1 MRKAFLPLLALV
13 LSACST
19 TEDTAAPPNE
29 LTDFEPGAKVREV
42 WSADTG
48 WGGTEKWIRLAP
60 FADGGTVYAANYTGE
75 VSAWKLDGGERA
87 WRVDLDTELS
97 AGVGGDGE
105 TVYVGTAEGEVVA
118 LARGDGEERW
128 RKDLGGE
135 LLAPPAG
142 GSGAVVVRTV
152 DGRLIALRADDGER
166 EWIFTS
172 DVPSLSLRG
181 NGAPL
186 RVPGG
191 VLVGLDN
198 GQLAALSERNG
209 QALWQTVIAEPTG
222 RSPVERMVDIDGAI
236 GLGSNV
242 AYAATYQG
250 EIAQVGPQRGD
261 VQWSR
266 EMSSYAGLGV
276 DRSRVYVSTA
286 DSHVVALDQED
297 GSTRWRQE
305 KLAHRRLTAPVPVP
319 GTPFLVL
326 GDYDGYVHILT
337 RADGRIVARKRIGGD
352 GIMADP
358 LPVAEG
364 RIAVQTQGDDLAIL
378 EIGEL
383 EDGDR
388 GSSIF
393 SPGRDG
399 RHGTP
404 GR

>member
-1 MRKAFLPLLALV
+1 MRKAFLPLLALF

-29 LTDFEPGAKVREV
+29 LTDFEPGAEVREV
-42 WSADTG
+42 WNADTG
-48 WGGTEKWIRLAP
+48 WGGTEKWVRLTP
-60 FADGGTVYAANYTGE
+60 FAGNATVYAANHTGE
-75 VSAWKLDGGERA
+75 VSAWALDGGKRA

-97 AGVGGDGE
+97 AGVGGDE
-105 TVYVGTAEGEVVA
+105 QTLYVGTAQGEVVA
-118 LARGDGEERW
+118 LARENGEERW
-128 RKDLGGE
+128 REDVRGE

-142 GSGAVVVRTV
+142 GAGGVIVRTV
-152 DGRLIALRADDGER
+152 DGRLISLAGDDGER
-166 EWIFTS
+166 EWVFTS

-186 RVPGG
+186 RVRGG
-191 VLVGLDN
+191 ILVGLDD
-198 GQLAALSERNG
+198 GRLAALSERNG
-209 QALWQTVIAEPTG
+209 QTLWQTTIAEPTG
-222 RSPVERMVDIDGAI
+222 RSPVERMVDIDGALGI
-236 GLGSNV
+236 GRNV

-250 EIAQVGPQRGD
+250 EIAQVEPQRGN
-261 VQWSR
+261 VRWSR
-266 EMSSYAGLGV
+266 GMSSYAGLGV

-286 DSHVVALDQED
+286 DSHVVALGQRS
-297 GSTRWRQE
+297 GTTQWRQE

-319 GTPFLVL
+319 GTPFLAL

-337 RADGRIVARKRIGGD
+337 RADGRIVARERIGGD

-378 EIGEL
+378 EIGAL
-383 EDGDR
+383 EEGASR
-388 GSSIF
+388 SSF
-393 SPGRDG
+393 LSPGGGVRQ
-399 RHGTP
+399 RTP

>member
-1 MRKAFLPLLALV
+1 MRKAFLPLLALLV
-13 LSACST
+13 SACST

-48 WGGTEKWIRLAP
+48 WGGTEKWVRLAP
-60 FADGGTVYAANYTGE
+60 FADGGMVYAANYDGD
-75 VSAWKLDGGERA
+75 VSAWSLDGGKRA
-87 WRVDLDTELS
+87 WRTDLDTELT
-97 AGVGGDGE
+97 AGVGGDE
-105 TVYVGTAEGEVVA
+105 DTLYLGTAEGEVVA
-118 LARGDGEERW
+118 LNRDDGEGRW
-128 RKDLGGE
+128 REDVRGE

-142 GSGAVVVRTV
+142 GAGGVIVRTV
-152 DGRLIALRADDGER
+152 DGRLIALSADDGSR
-166 EWIFTS
+166 QWVFTS

-191 VLVGLDN
+191 ILVGLDD

-209 QALWQTVIAEPTG
+209 QALWQTAIAEPTG

-236 GLGSNV
+236 GLGRNV

-250 EIAQVGPQRGD
+250 EIAQVEPQRGN

-266 EMSSYAGLGV
+266 ELSSYAGLGV
-276 DRSRVYVSTA
+276 DRNRVYVSTSE
-286 DSHVVALDQED
+286 SHVVALGQQN
-297 GSTRWRQE
+297 GTTSWRQE

-319 GTPFLVL
+319 GTPFLAL

-337 RADGRIVARKRIGGD
+337 RADGRIVARKRIAWD

-378 EIGEL
+378 EISEPE
-383 EDGDR
+383 ED
-388 GSSIF
+388 
-393 SPGRDG
+393 
-399 RHGTP
+399 
-404 GR
+404 